1 MKHLTT
7 LLLCFLTFHFAFGQ
21 QLEAYRNTVQGG
33 YNFWVYTPPEEVMQ
47 QNHLQP
53 LIIFLHGHSLCGKNL
68 DKVRRYGPLHAIQMG
83 RKINAMILA
92 PQNSGGAW
100 KPEKIFKDLEFVKN
114 NYPIDTNRIYVF
126 GMSLGGYGTIDF
138 VSAYPDHIAAAIAM
152 CGGGN
157 PKSYCGLNEV
167 PLWIMHG
174 TADRDVPVSQSQK
187 VISQMERC
195 GDTPRLLFTKLPGV
209 THGGLAKAFYISM
222 PYEWLLTHRLDTPDR
237 PVTKGYEIS
246 PSDLKNAY
254 SDLHRNTPS
263 IKVVSQGSNATSSAD
278 NESVEKETSVAPK
291 YYTIK
296 KGDTLSKIAQ
306 KNHTTVSKL
315 CKLNNIKSTSIIRE
329 GRKLRIR

>member
-1 MKHLTT
+1 MKRLTI
-7 LLLCFLTFHFAFGQ
+7 LLFCFLTLHVAFGQ
-21 QLEAYRNTVQGG
+21 ELEAYHNTVEGG
-33 YNFWVYTPPEEVMQ
+33 YNFWVYTPPEKVMQ
-47 QNHLQP
+47 QNKLQP
-53 LIIFLHGHSLCGKNL
+53 LVIFLHGHSLCGKNL

-83 RKINAMILA
+83 REINAIVLA

-187 VISQMERC
+187 VINQMERC

-222 PYEWLLTHRLDTPDR
+222 PYEWLLSHRLDTPDR
-237 PVTKGYEIS
+237 PVTKGYEIT

-254 SDLHRNTPS
+254 SDLHRNVPPL
-263 IKVVSQGSNATSSAD
+263 KVVQHNQKASTANK
-278 NESVEKETSVAPK
+278 ESVVDVTSTGAE

-296 KGDTLSKIAQ
+296 KGDTLSKIAVRH
-306 KNHTTVSKL
+306 HTTVAKL
-315 CKLNNIKSTSIIRE
+315 CKLNNLKSTSIIRD
-329 GRKLRIR
+329 GKRIRIK

>member
-1 MKHLTT
+1 MKRLTT
-7 LLLCFLTFHFAFGQ
+7 LLLCFLTLHVAFGQ
-21 QLEAYRNTVQGG
+21 ELEAYHNTVEGG
-33 YNFWVYTPPEEVMQ
+33 YNFWVYTPPEKVMQ
-47 QNHLQP
+47 QNKLQP
-53 LIIFLHGHSLCGKNL
+53 LVIFLHGHSLCGKNL

-83 RKINAMILA
+83 REINAIVLA

-187 VISQMERC
+187 VINQMERC

-222 PYEWLLTHRLDTPDR
+222 PYEWLLSHRLDTPDR
-237 PVTKGYEIS
+237 PVTKGYEIT

-254 SDLHRNTPS
+254 SDLHRNVPPL
-263 IKVVSQGSNATSSAD
+263 KVVQHNQKASTANK
-278 NESVEKETSVAPK
+278 ESVVDVTSTGAE

-296 KGDTLSKIAQ
+296 KGDTLSKIAVRH
-306 KNHTTVSKL
+306 HTTVAKL
-315 CKLNNIKSTSIIRE
+315 CKLNNLKSTSIIRD
-329 GRKLRIR
+329 GKRIRIK

>member
-1 MKHLTT
+1 MKRLTT
-7 LLLCFLTFHFAFGQ
+7 LLLYFLTLHVAFGQ
-21 QLEAYRNTVQGG
+21 ELEAYHNTVEGG
-33 YNFWVYTPPEEVMQ
+33 YNFWVYTPPEKVMQ
-47 QNHLQP
+47 QNKLQP
-53 LIIFLHGHSLCGKNL
+53 LVIFLHGHSLCGKNL

-83 RKINAMILA
+83 REINAIVLA

-222 PYEWLLTHRLDTPDR
+222 PYEWLLSHRLDTPDR
-237 PVTKGYEIS
+237 PVTKGYEIT

-254 SDLHRNTPS
+254 SDLHRNVPPL
-263 IKVVSQGSNATSSAD
+263 KVVQHNQKASTANK
-278 NESVEKETSVAPK
+278 ESVVDVTSTGAE

-296 KGDTLSKIAQ
+296 KGDTLSKIAVRH
-306 KNHTTVSKL
+306 HTTVAKL
-315 CKLNNIKSTSIIRE
+315 CKLNNLKSTSIIRD
-329 GRKLRIR
+329 GKRIRIK

>member
-1 MKHLTT
+1 MKRLTT
-7 LLLCFLTFHFAFGQ
+7 LLLCFLTLHVAFGQ
-21 QLEAYRNTVQGG
+21 ELEAYHNTVEGG
-33 YNFWVYTPPEEVMQ
+33 YNFWVYTPPEKVMQ
-47 QNHLQP
+47 QNKLQP
-53 LIIFLHGHSLCGKNL
+53 LVIFLHGHSLCGKNL

-83 RKINAMILA
+83 REINAIVLA

-222 PYEWLLTHRLDTPDR
+222 PYEWLLSHRLDTPDR
-237 PVTKGYEIS
+237 PVTKGYEIT
-246 PSDLKNAY
+246 PSYLKNAY
-254 SDLHRNTPS
+254 SDLHRNVPPL
-263 IKVVSQGSNATSSAD
+263 KVVQHNQKASTANK
-278 NESVEKETSVAPK
+278 ESVVDVTSTGAE

-296 KGDTLSKIAQ
+296 KGDTLSKIAVRH
-306 KNHTTVSKL
+306 HTTVAKL
-315 CKLNNIKSTSIIRE
+315 CKLNNLKSTSIIRD
-329 GRKLRIR
+329 GKRIRIK

>member
-1 MKHLTT
+1 MKRLTT
-7 LLLCFLTFHFAFGQ
+7 LLLCFLTLHVAFGQ
-21 QLEAYRNTVQGG
+21 ELEAYHNTVEGG
-33 YNFWVYTPPEEVMQ
+33 YNFWVYTPPEKVMQ
-47 QNHLQP
+47 QNKLQP
-53 LIIFLHGHSLCGKNL
+53 LVIFLHGHSLCGKNL

-83 RKINAMILA
+83 REINAIVLA

-222 PYEWLLTHRLDTPDR
+222 PYEWLLSHRLDTPDR
-237 PVTKGYEIS
+237 PVTKGYEIT

-254 SDLHRNTPS
+254 SDLHRNVPPL
-263 IKVVSQGSNATSSAD
+263 KVVQHNQKASTANK
-278 NESVEKETSVAPK
+278 ESVVDVTSTGAE

-296 KGDTLSKIAQ
+296 KGDTLSKIAVRH
-306 KNHTTVSKL
+306 HTTVAKL
-315 CKLNNIKSTSIIRE
+315 CKLNNLKSTSIIHD
-329 GRKLRIR
+329 GKRIRIK

>member
-1 MKHLTT
+1 MKRLTT
-7 LLLCFLTFHFAFGQ
+7 LLLCFLTLHVAFGQ
-21 QLEAYRNTVQGG
+21 ELEAYHNTVEGG
-33 YNFWVYTPPEEVMQ
+33 YNFWVYTPPEKVMQ
-47 QNHLQP
+47 QNKLQP
-53 LIIFLHGHSLCGKNL
+53 LVIFLHGHSLCGKNL

-83 RKINAMILA
+83 REINAIVLA

-222 PYEWLLTHRLDTPDR
+222 PYEWLLSHRLDTPDR
-237 PVTKGYEIS
+237 PVTKGYEIT

-254 SDLHRNTPS
+254 SDLHRNVPPL
-263 IKVVSQGSNATSSAD
+263 KVVQHNQKASTANK
-278 NESVEKETSVAPK
+278 ESVVDVTSTGAE

-296 KGDTLSKIAQ
+296 KGDTLSKIAVRH
-306 KNHTTVSKL
+306 HTTVAKL
-315 CKLNNIKSTSIIRE
+315 CKLNNLKSTSIIRD
-329 GRKLRIR
+329 GKRIRIK

>member
-1 MKHLTT
+1 MKRLSI
-7 LLLCFLTFHFAFGQ
+7 LLFCFLTLHVAFGQ
-21 QLEAYRNTVQGG
+21 ELEAYHNTVEGG
-33 YNFWVYTPPEEVMQ
+33 YNFWVYTPPEKVMQ
-47 QNHLQP
+47 QNKLQP
-53 LIIFLHGHSLCGKNL
+53 LVIFLHGHSLCGKNL

-83 RKINAMILA
+83 REINAIVLA

-187 VISQMERC
+187 VINQMERC

-222 PYEWLLTHRLDTPDR
+222 PYEWLLSHRLDTPDR
-237 PVTKGYEIS
+237 PVTKGYEIT

-254 SDLHRNTPS
+254 SDLHRNVPPL
-263 IKVVSQGSNATSSAD
+263 KVVQHNQKASTANK
-278 NESVEKETSVAPK
+278 ESVVDVTSTGAE

-296 KGDTLSKIAQ
+296 KGDTLSKIAVRH
-306 KNHTTVSKL
+306 HTTVAKL
-315 CKLNNIKSTSIIRE
+315 CKLNNLKSTSIIRD
-329 GRKLRIR
+329 GKRIRIK

>member
-1 MKHLTT
+1 MKRLTI
-7 LLLCFLTFHFAFGQ
+7 LLFCFLTLHVAFGQ
-21 QLEAYRNTVQGG
+21 ELEAYHNTVEGG
-33 YNFWVYTPPEEVMQ
+33 YNFWVYTPPEKVMQ
-47 QNHLQP
+47 QNKLQP
-53 LIIFLHGHSLCGKNL
+53 LVIFLHGHSLCGKNL

-83 RKINAMILA
+83 REINAIVLA

-187 VISQMERC
+187 VINQMERC

-222 PYEWLLTHRLDTPDR
+222 PYEWLLSHRLDTPDR
-237 PVTKGYEIS
+237 PVTKGYEIT

-254 SDLHRNTPS
+254 SDLHRNVPTL
-263 IKVVSQGSNATSSAD
+263 KVVQHNQKASTANK
-278 NESVEKETSVAPK
+278 ESVVDVTSTGAE

-296 KGDTLSKIAQ
+296 KGDTLSKIAVRH
-306 KNHTTVSKL
+306 HTTVAKL
-315 CKLNNIKSTSIIRE
+315 CKLNNLKSTSIIRD
-329 GRKLRIR
+329 GKRIRIK

>member
-1 MKHLTT
+1 MKRLTT

-21 QLEAYRNTVQGG
+21 QLEAYHNTVEGG
-33 YNFWVYTPPEEVMQ
+33 YSFWVYTPPEEVMQ
-47 QNHLQP
+47 QNQIQP
-53 LIIFLHGHSLCGKNL
+53 LIIFLHGHSLCGNNL
-68 DKVRRYGPLHAIQMG
+68 DRVRRYGPLHAIQMG

-92 PQNSGGAW
+92 PQNPGGAW

-138 VSAYPDHIAAAIAM
+138 TSAYPGHIAAAIAM

-187 VISQMERC
+187 VISQMEHC
-195 GDTPRLLFTKLPGV
+195 GATDRLLFTKLSGV
-209 THGGLAKAFYISM
+209 THGGLARAFYISM
-222 PYEWLLTHRLDTPDR
+222 PYEWLLTHRIDTPGR
-237 PVTKGYEIS
+237 PVTKGYEIT
-246 PSDLKNAY
+246 PADLKNAY
-254 SDLHRNTPS
+254 SDLHRNVPPL
-263 IKVVSQGSNATSSAD
+263 KVVQHNQKASTANK
-278 NESVEKETSVAPK
+278 ESVVDVTSTGAE

-296 KGDTLSKIAQ
+296 KGDTLSKIAVRH
-306 KNHTTVSKL
+306 HTTVAKL
-315 CKLNNIKSTSIIRE
+315 CKLNNLKSTSIIRD
-329 GRKLRIR
+329 GKRIRIK